1 MHDMSIIPPRFRRF
15 AFASLVLC
23 AVSACATPLRLQ
35 IPTQSHIAATPLPGD
50 STGSATDSIIVQ
62 VRYFSHSPTVTVVA
76 WRAEHPGYGLRG
88 QIRPD
93 GSLVREHLIYVSA
106 SYRPEMPQF
115 PRASIPSM
123 PLRAYKGLRDAD
135 ACRFGECSPHA
146 AMTALM
152 PDPVLR
158 ATRDALPV
166 RFYEDVAARR
176 NQPGSAAPDVAGG
189 PREFT
194 ITVDPA
200 LVSAYLATVDSVTS
214 ELRKRNEK

>member
-1 MHDMSIIPPRFRRF
+1 MQRLSQIPGRFRLLSS
-15 AFASLVLC
+15 AALLLGVASG
-23 AVSACATPLRLQ
+23 CATPLRLQ
-35 IPTQSHIAATPLPGD
+35 IPTEQRIAAAPLPGD
-50 STGSATDSIIVQ
+50 SADSASDSITVQ

-76 WRAEHPGYGLRG
+76 WRAEHPGYGLRA
-88 QIRPD
+88 QIRND
-93 GSLVREHLIYVSA
+93 GSLVREHLIYVST
-106 SYRPEMPQF
+106 SYRPEMPQS

-152 PDPVLR
+152 PDQVLR